1 VAHLWRNRRKTALTY
16 RTHSTE
22 VVAQITNHA
31 GASLYVP
38 IPSIPHSKPVLLS
51 LLPSSPVAKWHQSAL
66 FVVRRSAPSS
76 RAATVRLPSAQR
88 NPLAFPISQSYM
100 YTPRMTLS
108 IANRCRATLE
118 KLLSTVPS
126 RKTAPVYALLPEI
139 ELALGSGWTR
149 KEVWESLSSDG
160 LEVSYKTFNTII
172 RRARKK
178 PRATAPRN
186 WGKERGSSEC
196 EQLQQRDALNS
207 DGHDPLANLRR
218 LEQNRPG
225 FHWKGTN
232 SQRTV
237 MNRREEANDKI
248 KR

>member
-1 VAHLWRNRRKTALTY
+1 
-16 RTHSTE
+16 
-22 VVAQITNHA
+22 
-31 GASLYVP
+31 
-38 IPSIPHSKPVLLS
+38 
-51 LLPSSPVAKWHQSAL
+51 
-66 FVVRRSAPSS
+66 
-76 RAATVRLPSAQR
+76 
-88 NPLAFPISQSYM
+88 M
-100 YTPRMTLS
+100 YTPLMALS

-126 RKTAPVYALLPEI
+126 RKTAPVYVLLPEI
-139 ELALGSGWTR
+139 ELALASGWTR
-149 KEVWESLSSDG
+149 KEVWESLTSDG

-186 WGKERGSSEC
+186 WGKESGASEC
-196 EQLQQRDALNS
+196 EQLQQGDALNS
-207 DGHDPLANLRR
+207 DGQDPLTNLRR

>member
-1 VAHLWRNRRKTALTY
+1 
-16 RTHSTE
+16 
-22 VVAQITNHA
+22 
-31 GASLYVP
+31 
-38 IPSIPHSKPVLLS
+38 
-51 LLPSSPVAKWHQSAL
+51 
-66 FVVRRSAPSS
+66 
-76 RAATVRLPSAQR
+76 
-88 NPLAFPISQSYM
+88 M
-100 YTPRMTLS
+100 YTPGMTLS
-108 IANRCRATLE
+108 ISNRCRATLE

-139 ELALGSGWTR
+139 ELALASGWTR
-149 KEVWESLSSDG
+149 KELWESLSGDG

-178 PRATAPRN
+178 PRATAPPN

-196 EQLQQRDALNS
+196 EQLQQGDVLNS
-207 DGHDPLANLRR
+207 DGHDPLANLKR
-218 LEQNRPG
+218 LEQNYRPG
-225 FHWKGTN
+225 FQWRGTN

>member
-1 VAHLWRNRRKTALTY
+1 MR
-16 RTHSTE
+16 
-22 VVAQITNHA
+22 
-31 GASLYVP
+31 
-38 IPSIPHSKPVLLS
+38 
-51 LLPSSPVAKWHQSAL
+51 
-66 FVVRRSAPSS
+66 
-76 RAATVRLPSAQR
+76 
-88 NPLAFPISQSYM
+88 
-100 YTPRMTLS
+100 LS
-108 IANRCRATLE
+108 IANHCRATLE

-126 RKTAPVYALLPEI
+126 RKTAPVYVLLPEI
-139 ELALGSGWTR
+139 ELALASGWTR
-149 KEVWESLSSDG
+149 KELWESLSSDG

-196 EQLQQRDALNS
+196 EQQQGEVLNS
-207 DGHDPLANLRR
+207 DGHDPLANLKR
-218 LEQNRPG
+218 LEQNRRG

>member
-1 VAHLWRNRRKTALTY
+1 
-16 RTHSTE
+16 
-22 VVAQITNHA
+22 
-31 GASLYVP
+31 
-38 IPSIPHSKPVLLS
+38 
-51 LLPSSPVAKWHQSAL
+51 
-66 FVVRRSAPSS
+66 
-76 RAATVRLPSAQR
+76 
-88 NPLAFPISQSYM
+88 M
-100 YTPRMTLS
+100 YTPLMALS

-126 RKTAPVYALLPEI
+126 RKTVPVYVLLPEI
-139 ELALGSGWTR
+139 ELALASGWTR

-186 WGKERGSSEC
+186 GGKDRGSSEC
-196 EQLQQRDALNS
+196 EQLQQGDVLDS
-207 DGHDPLANLRR
+207 DGQDPLANLKR

>member
-1 VAHLWRNRRKTALTY
+1 MLPMGAFRNSPVRPGVSCSNCKSSVASQK
-16 RTHSTE
+16 STCIPDL
-22 VVAQITNHA
+22 AK
-31 GASLYVP
+31 LYV
-38 IPSIPHSKPVLLS
+38 
-51 LLPSSPVAKWHQSAL
+51 
-66 FVVRRSAPSS
+66 
-76 RAATVRLPSAQR
+76 
-88 NPLAFPISQSYM
+88 
-100 YTPRMTLS
+100 YTTLMMS

-139 ELALGSGWTR
+139 ELALASGWRR
-149 KEVWESLSSDG
+149 KEVWESLTSDG

-172 RRARKK
+172 RRARNK

-196 EQLQQRDALNS
+196 EPLQQGDVLNS
-207 DGHDPLANLRR
+207 DGHDPLANLKRS
-218 LEQNRPG
+218 EQNRPG

-237 MNRREEANDKI
+237 MNRREEANDKG

>member
-1 VAHLWRNRRKTALTY
+1 VAHLWRNRRKTAPTY

-38 IPSIPHSKPVLLS
+38 IPSLPPSKPVLLS
-51 LLPSSPVAKWHQSAL
+51 LSPSSTVAKCRRWAL
-66 FVVRRSAPSS
+66 LGVRPSTPPS
-76 RAATVRLPSAQR
+76 RAATVGLRSPLR
-88 NPLAFPISQSYM
+88 NSLAFPISQDYM

-126 RKTAPVYALLPEI
+126 RKTAPVYRLLPEI
-139 ELALGSGWTR
+139 ELALASGWTR

-178 PRATAPRN
+178 PRATASRN
-186 WGKERGSSEC
+186 WGKETGSPGC
-196 EQLQQRDALNS
+196 AQLQQGDVLNS
-207 DGHDPLANLRR
+207 DGHDPLVNLKR

-248 KR
+248 ER

>member
-1 VAHLWRNRRKTALTY
+1 
-16 RTHSTE
+16 
-22 VVAQITNHA
+22 
-31 GASLYVP
+31 
-38 IPSIPHSKPVLLS
+38 
-51 LLPSSPVAKWHQSAL
+51 
-66 FVVRRSAPSS
+66 
-76 RAATVRLPSAQR
+76 
-88 NPLAFPISQSYM
+88 M
-100 YTPRMTLS
+100 YTPGMTLS
-108 IANRCRATLE
+108 ISNRCRATLE

-139 ELALGSGWTR
+139 ELALASGWTR
-149 KEVWESLSSDG
+149 KELWESLSGDG

-178 PRATAPRN
+178 PRATAPPN

-196 EQLQQRDALNS
+196 EQLQQGDVLNS
-207 DGHDPLANLRR
+207 DGHDPLANLKR

-225 FHWKGTN
+225 FQWRGTN